1 MIRYMTKNKLLTVF
15 VILLMIASGV
25 GGTLFSLVMSALI
38 DCVSGQ
44 QDKLLSTLL
53 YSVLFV
59 FVYILLQSGYYYIK
73 A

>member
-38 DCVSGQ
+38 DCVSAG
-44 QDKLLSTLL
+44 
-53 YSVLFV
+53 
-59 FVYILLQSGYYYIK
+59 
-73 A
+73 

>member
-38 DCVSGQ
+38 D
-44 QDKLLSTLL
+44 
-53 YSVLFV
+53 
-59 FVYILLQSGYYYIK
+59 
-73 A
+73 